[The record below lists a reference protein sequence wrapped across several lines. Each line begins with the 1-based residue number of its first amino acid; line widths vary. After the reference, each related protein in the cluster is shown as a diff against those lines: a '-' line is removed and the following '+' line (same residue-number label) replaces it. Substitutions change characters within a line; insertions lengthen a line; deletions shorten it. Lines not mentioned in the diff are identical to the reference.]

1 MADKKDQKIA
11 DALREK
17 IFTEEERTLL
27 RELNL
32 KHKPIEPPSEL
43 MTNLYEK
50 VSLAKRLKMAVQPRH
65 IHSRDSVVPVLDG
78 KPLNQVT
85 PEQREAYEI
94 QEYLIMLGEKV
105 DLEGTTVLDL
115 KLLKDQAKEKA
126 KV

>member
-32 KHKPIEPPSEL
+32 KHKPTEPPSKL

-78 KPLNQVT
+78 KPLNEVT

-115 KLLKDQAKEKA
+115 KLLKDQAKEKTEQ
-126 KV
+126 